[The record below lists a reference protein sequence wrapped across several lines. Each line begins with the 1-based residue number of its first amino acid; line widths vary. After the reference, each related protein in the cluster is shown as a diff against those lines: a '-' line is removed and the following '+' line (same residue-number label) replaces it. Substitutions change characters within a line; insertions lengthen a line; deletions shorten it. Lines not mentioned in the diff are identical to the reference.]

1 MQVKPHKAS
10 QLITI
15 TSLISKIL
23 NHLFTGKQ
31 YPFLKTLSNNHLKF
45 LYKTAIYSLS
55 VTAKPSAT
63 VIAARAT
70 ESVAAHVA
78 TTEAT

>member
-1 MQVKPHKAS
+1 MQVKPHS
-10 QLITI
+10 LSTYHYN
-15 TSLISKIL
+15 SLIFENPESSLYRKA
-23 NHLFTGKQ
+23 NTLFE
-31 YPFLKTLSNNHLKF
+31 TLSNNHLKL
-45 LYKTAIYSLS
+45 LYITAIYSLS

-70 ESVAAHVA
+70 GTCAAHVA